1 MTAEQ
6 PDKGP
11 LSRRSFVHGALM
23 TTVAAALVPAGL
35 VVPVSARAQG
45 DGAIEELL
53 RQLDRKILDAME
65 EFAIP
70 GVAVGVLHRGREYV
84 RGFGVTD
91 VGNQRPVDADTVF
104 RIAST
109 SKTFTGTTAMRLVDT
124 GRLDLDLPVRRY
136 ITNFRPPEG
145 AEGVTVRQLLNHS
158 AGWLGYDYH
167 DTGKDDGALAR
178 YVEDVHRLPQL
189 TPVGRTFSYNNTAI
203 SVAGRVIET
212 ITGTTFEQSV
222 RELVLDPLGLNRSGY
237 SIDEIGDENV
247 ATPHA
252 IVDGKAV
259 AQPDLFFLP
268 RSGNPFG
275 GVLSSVTEQ
284 LSYARFHL
292 GDGRA
297 ASGERVMSKAA
308 LRGMWSRPGPGGTL
322 LVELTGMGVSW
333 MVRPTAEGIPVVQHG
348 GDLPGFHSGFLI
360 VPERQFAITM
370 LTNCESGPNLIAQL
384 FYDDWALLRFAGLS
398 NLPAATR
405 RLSDAELAPYEGHY
419 TATQIGFD
427 NTAVEIPVRLTANNG
442 RLEMIEGDDAQTRV
456 LTFYKHDYVLVDDI
470 GLRANFLR
478 GAGDRITWLRL
489 GGRLFRHL
497 G

>member
-1 MTAEQ
+1 MAQ
-6 PDKGP
+6 
-11 LSRRSFVHGALM
+11 SRSCFGSWTGKSWTRWRS
-23 TTVAAALVPAGL
+23 
-35 VVPVSARAQG
+35 SRS
-45 DGAIEELL
+45 
-53 RQLDRKILDAME
+53 R
-65 EFAIP
+65 
-70 GVAVGVLHRGREYV
+70 GVAVGVFHRGREYV

-124 GRLDLDLPVRRY
+124 GRLDLDVPVRRY
-136 ITNFRPPEG
+136 ITNFRPSEG

-189 TPVGRTFSYNNTAI
+189 TPVGRIFSYNNTAI

-252 IVDGKAV
+252 IVDGRAV

-275 GVLSSVTEQ
+275 GVLSSVTDQ
-284 LSYARFHL
+284 LAYARFHL
-292 GDGRA
+292 GDGRS

-322 LVELTGMGVSW
+322 IVELTGMGVSW

-384 FYDDWALLRFAGLS
+384 FYDDWALRRFAGLS

-405 RLSDAELAPYEGHY
+405 RLSDAELAPYEGTTPQHRSAS
-419 TATQIGFD
+419 TI
-427 NTAVEIPVRLTANNG
+427 
-442 RLEMIEGDDAQTRV
+442 
-456 LTFYKHDYVLVDDI
+456 
-470 GLRANFLR
+470 LRSR
-478 GAGDRITWLRL
+478 SRCG
-489 GGRLFRHL
+489 
-497 G
+497 